1 MIPFNGKAMTTET
14 EISSVSRETP
24 ALLPTPPEGA
34 PTSPAGIN
42 VLADAR
48 TEARSWA
55 PNTRWAYVA
64 GWNDF
69 TNWCLEHRCAGL
81 PAATADFG
89 RYLEH
94 LVETEGK
101 TLATARM
108 RLAAIAAAH
117 RLGGHADPTT
127 RPLVKATTK
136 RLAKEYGKPRKH
148 AKGLTSDALAA
159 VKATARIQRVDQG
172 KRRRKETEVQ
182 AARRA
187 AVDLA
192 LLEVMRDGLLR
203 RAEASALRLGDLEFH
218 AEGAVL
224 YTGPRGRGVP
234 AGQDGDKSGG
244 LK

>member
-1 MIPFNGKAMTTET
+1 M
-14 EISSVSRETP
+14 
-24 ALLPTPPEGA
+24 
-34 PTSPAGIN
+34 
-42 VLADAR
+42 
-48 TEARSWA
+48 
-55 PNTRWAYVA
+55 
-64 GWNDF
+64 
-69 TNWCLEHRCAGL
+69 
-81 PAATADFG
+81 
-89 RYLEH
+89 
-94 LVETEGK
+94 ETEGK

-117 RLGGHADPTT
+117 RLGGHEDPTT

-136 RLAKEYGKPRKH
+136 RLAKEYGNPRKH

-203 RAEASALRLGDLEFH
+203 RSETSA
-218 AEGAVL
+218 A
-224 YTGPRGRGVP
+224 GRG
-234 AGQDGDKSGG
+234 AAARYYRDDL